1 MSMVSCLDKNEWNLA
16 PPEAEKMEETRLHTR
31 DHRSFG
37 GCSPTSGS
45 VIAKLPYSQHQGS
58 YRRSHIRIYSICRVY
73 FSRWS
78 APWSC
83 SSPPK
88 MRWKPSSATCLCQR
102 GRKILHGLVS
112 WLIVVGIQAVSHNSE
127 IWHDGS
133 ADFTFLNVRHVGKN
147 MMILSLSSTGST
159 GGQNHGRATNG
170 KQPTYANR
178 VKPVTAPR
186 TSTQART
193 FGVRSAWNGSHGTT
207 HVTAA
212 IYVTSSTT
220 PPTPREAAT
229 RPPPEP
235 LEDDTEPLEDDTE
248 PHEPRADDP
257 DDFRAGVDGGHQ
269 KP

>member
-1 MSMVSCLDKNEWNLA
+1 MSFARAVLRHATCPLIVLDW
-16 PPEAEKMEETRLHTR
+16 
-31 DHRSFG
+31 
-37 GCSPTSGS
+37 CQ
-45 VIAKLPYSQHQGS
+45 SQ
-58 YRRSHIRIYSICRVY
+58 RIYQVTSVASLHLFTLRRRVASRSQLDAIASGTNVVVVEALTLQAVTLPLTACLNLVGRASRETLCLFRICRVY

-112 WLIVVGIQAVSHNSE
+112 WLIVVGIQAFSHNSE

-133 ADFTFLNVRHVGKN
+133 ADFTFLNVRHVGKS

-170 KQPTYANR
+170 TQPTYANR

-193 FGVRSAWNGSHGTT
+193 LCKKCLEWISRRYPCDCSH
-207 HVTAA
+207 
-212 IYVTSSTT
+212 ICYQLDYTSDSS
-220 PPTPREAAT
+220 
-229 RPPPEP
+229 
-235 LEDDTEPLEDDTE
+235 
-248 PHEPRADDP
+248 
-257 DDFRAGVDGGHQ
+257 
-269 KP
+269 